1 MHWRRFS
8 KVPKLHL
15 RGVYCE
21 SSIRLILCWK
31 RVVVDSSNQLSIE
44 LRRGTRLI
52 FKRKFLIDEQLEHFQ
67 CSCNA
72 SIVLSHP
79 RRKNKNAP
87 RVGHPNL
94 TLTLKML

>member
-1 MHWRRFS
+1 MFIVHGDNRKCKQGIVFKAS
-8 KVPKLHL
+8 YNAGVLNLELH
-15 RGVYCE
+15 
-21 SSIRLILCWK
+21 K
-31 RVVVDSSNQLSIE
+31 KQQTVDS
-44 LRRGTRLI
+44 R
-52 FKRKFLIDEQLEHFQ
+52 QLEHFQ

-94 TLTLKML
+94 TLTLKKL